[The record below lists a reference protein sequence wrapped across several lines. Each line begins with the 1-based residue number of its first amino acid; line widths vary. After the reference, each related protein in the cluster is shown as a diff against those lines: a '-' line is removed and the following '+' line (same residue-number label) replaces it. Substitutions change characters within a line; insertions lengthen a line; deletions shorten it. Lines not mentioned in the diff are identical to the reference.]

1 MRHGA
6 RKFFVLM
13 LKPAG
18 AGRRISTAISPGFFS
33 ALPSALIAA
42 TLLFSPQPALAQ
54 FFSQQG
60 PKLVG
65 TNVVGATA
73 EQGFSVAVSADG
85 NTAIVGAFQDNSSVG
100 AAWVYTR
107 TGGVWSQQG
116 KLVANDAIGSAAQGI
131 SVGLSADGNTAIVG
145 GPGDNS
151 GAGAA
156 WIYVRSG
163 GTWTQQGA
171 KLVGTGAA
179 GNARQGAVALSADGN
194 TAIVGGANEAP
205 GAAWIYIRNGSMW
218 TQQGDKLVGT
228 NVVGATA
235 QQGAAVAL
243 SGDGNTALV
252 GGRADNSNVGA
263 AWVYTRTGGGWS
275 QQGKLVANDAIAPA
289 FQGYSV
295 SLSADGNTAAVG
307 GPFDNTDVGA
317 GWIYVRSAGMWTQQG
332 KLIGGGAV
340 GQSLQGNSMSLSA
353 AGNMVFMGGPNDNSS
368 IGAAWIFTSNGGVW
382 SQQGGKL
389 VGSGAMGAAGQGVS
403 VALSAD
409 GKTGIVGGLFDNSS
423 VGAAWVYAQPSL
435 VVSPTTDISAS
446 GTQGEG
452 FSPASFQYQSG
463 FHQRQPQLY
472 DLRHSACA
480 LAQRILPLRHGHHIP
495 GHCDLLFD

>member
-18 AGRRISTAISPGFFS
+18 AGRRISNARSSRLFGALSSVLIS
-33 ALPSALIAA
+33 A
-42 TLLFSPQPALAQ
+42 TLLFSPQLALAQ
-54 FFSQQG
+54 LSQQG

-65 TNVVGATA
+65 SNVVGTA
-73 EQGFSVAVSADG
+73 EQGFSVAV
-85 NTAIVGAFQDNSSVG
+85 
-100 AAWVYTR
+100 
-107 TGGVWSQQG
+107 
-116 KLVANDAIGSAAQGI
+116 
-131 SVGLSADGNTAIVG
+131 SADGNTAIVG

-289 FQGYSV
+289 F
-295 SLSADGNTAAVG
+295 
-307 GPFDNTDVGA
+307 
-317 GWIYVRSAGMWTQQG
+317 
-332 KLIGGGAV
+332 
-340 GQSLQGNSMSLSA
+340 
-353 AGNMVFMGGPNDNSS
+353 
-368 IGAAWIFTSNGGVW
+368 
-382 SQQGGKL
+382 
-389 VGSGAMGAAGQGVS
+389 
-403 VALSAD
+403 
-409 GKTGIVGGLFDNSS
+409 LF
-423 VGAAWVYAQPSL
+423 
-435 VVSPTTDISAS
+435 
-446 GTQGEG
+446 
-452 FSPASFQYQSG
+452 
-463 FHQRQPQLY
+463 R
-472 DLRHSACA
+472 
-480 LAQRILPLRHGHHIP
+480 
-495 GHCDLLFD
+495 